1 MIQELGVQNSKY
13 FYYTLPGHGPADGL
27 YALEKDEHIL
37 GFFRSIPRNRQMTV
51 YVEHDSDVHEV
62 IGDLT
67 QPPMSQANIDY
78 GESFNEIHDDLF
90 SQVDENRYG
99 SYSLSNDH
107 LFQEERSALYHSE
120 PQDLYDL
127 PIHTNEYEYDGDG
140 DDKTK
145 GSNYEESDN
154 DGNNYDEDNDAILD
168 DDNFYDD
175 AVIHWRLSSDVVR
188 NKKTIGR
195 QIYRI

>member
-13 FYYTLPGHGPADGL
+13 FYYTLPGHGLADGL

-37 GFFRSIPRNRQMTV
+37 GFVSSIPRNRQMTV
-51 YVEHDSDVHEV
+51 YVKHDSDVHEV
-62 IGDLT
+62 IGDIT

-99 SYSLSNDH
+99 SYSLWNDH
-107 LFQEERSALYHSE
+107 LFQEERSALYHGE
-120 PQDLYDL
+120 PQDFYDV
-127 PIHTNEYEYDGDG
+127 PIHINEYEYDGDG
-140 DDKTK
+140 HDKTK

-154 DGNNYDEDNDAILD
+154 DGNNSD
-168 DDNFYDD
+168 F
-175 AVIHWRLSSDVVR
+175 VI
-188 NKKTIGR
+188 N
-195 QIYRI
+195 